1 MTIRLP
7 KLTRPRRRVS
17 HADPEERFQF
27 LVTVGFIVIIALVVL
42 ILVGA
47 LALNYYNAN
56 LKPVATVFGTSIT
69 RDEWV
74 SRTDL
79 TLYRL
84 ERARRQLREAL
95 AAGHIDQTSAD
106 TRENQLLTAAQDAE
120 RSSINALV
128 DLEYQEQLAAG
139 RGIQIT
145 DDEVAAAIQE
155 EASTPER
162 RRVQVVF
169 VEPETDEPGE
179 DPTAEQDAAAAAIAQ
194 EAVDALEEG
203 FPFIQVAE
211 QYSTDIS
218 RENGGEYGI
227 ITDENVSDP
236 AWVEDVFELEV
247 GGTTDIIKGA
257 DGIYRIGQ
265 VTEIIPESSDP
276 LFFPLLEQSISRA
289 AYSEQVRKEQL
300 ASKLREQVVEE
311 VLAGPIEQVEL
322 AVIFIEASERED
334 EFDEGEV
341 MAAHILYSPGDDP
354 DPEREI
360 PTDDPAWDA
369 AEAEAQATVD
379 RLIAIADAD
388 ERSTA
393 FAETAVAESD
403 DPGSGSVGGDL
414 GWFTRSDPYDTQL
427 TDPLFDEEDLEP
439 GDIVGPVRTVFGY
452 HVALFQDRRAPTA
465 ERVQEV
471 ADALAE
477 PDADFATIARE
488 FSDGDEAAD
497 GGALGWVI
505 DAQISP
511 QAAEVVAGLEVD
523 EFSQAI
529 TAAEGVRFFKLLDRE
544 ERPPDTA
551 QVDILRQTAFSGWY
565 DPQRTEAEAQGNIRL
580 DIGEATDPAQ
590 QFDPSQLDLEEGP
603 PDEGP

>member
-1 MTIRLP
+1 MTLRLP
-7 KLTRPRRRVS
+7 KLTRPRRRIS

-27 LVTVGFIVIIALVVL
+27 LVTVAFIGIIVLVVL

-84 ERARRQLREAL
+84 DRARRQLREAL
-95 AAGHIDQTSAD
+95 SAGHIDQAAAD
-106 TRENQLLTAAQDAE
+106 ERENQLLEAAQGAE
-120 RSSINALV
+120 RSSIDALV
-128 DLEYQEQLAAG
+128 DLEYQGQLAAG

-145 DDEVAAAIQE
+145 DDEVATAIQE
-155 EASTPER
+155 EADTPER

-169 VEPETDEPGE
+169 VEPETDGPGE
-179 DPTAEQDAAAAAIAQ
+179 DPTPEQDAAAAAIAQ

-211 QYSTDIS
+211 QFSTDIS
-218 RENGGEYGI
+218 RESGGEYGI

-236 AWVEDVFELEV
+236 AWVEDLFELEV
-247 GGTTDIIKGA
+247 GGTTEIIKGA

-265 VTEIIPESSDP
+265 VTEIIPGSTDA
-276 LFFPLLEQSISRA
+276 LFFPLLEQSITRA
-289 AYSEQVRKEQL
+289 AYTEQVRQEQL
-300 ASKLREQVVEE
+300 ASKLRAQVIDE

-322 AVIFIEASERED
+322 AAILIEVSELED
-334 EFDEGEV
+334 EFGEGEV

-354 DPEREI
+354 DPERAI

-379 RLIAIADAD
+379 RLIAIADIDA
-388 ERSTA
+388 RSTA
-393 FAETAVAESD
+393 FAETAAAESD
-403 DPGSGSVGGDL
+403 DPGSGSAGGDL

-427 TDPLFDEEDLEP
+427 TDPLFDEEDLAP

-452 HVALFQDRRAPTA
+452 HVALFQDRRAPSA
-465 ERVQEV
+465 DRVQEV
-471 ADALAE
+471 EDALAA

-488 FSDGDEAAD
+488 LSDGDDAAD

-505 DAQISP
+505 DAQLSP

-523 EFSQAI
+523 EVSDAI
-529 TAAEGVRFFKLLDRE
+529 TSADGVRFFKLLDRE
-544 ERPPDTA
+544 DRPPDVA

-565 DPQRTEAEAQGNIRL
+565 DPQRTAAEAAGMIRL
-580 DIGEATDPAQ
+580 DIGEAADPAQ
-590 QFDPSQLDLEEGP
+590 QFDPSQLD
-603 PDEGP
+603 PDEGQDEGQ